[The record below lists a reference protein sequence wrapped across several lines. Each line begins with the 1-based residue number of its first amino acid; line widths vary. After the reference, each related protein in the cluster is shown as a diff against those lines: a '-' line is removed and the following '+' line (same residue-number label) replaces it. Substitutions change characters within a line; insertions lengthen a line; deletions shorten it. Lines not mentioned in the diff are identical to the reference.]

1 MYSSSVISLLSRD
14 QIAFC
19 GFISSQSHTV
29 FSSVRVFGLSLSASS
44 SSFSS
49 AEPSSS
55 KSSPSNTSSSS
66 SSSTG
71 TSTVSVWLLYR

>member
-19 GFISSQSHTV
+19 GFISSHSHTV
-29 FSSVRVFGLSLSASS
+29 FSSVRVFGFSLSASS

-49 AEPSSS
+49 SFSSR
-55 KSSPSNTSSSS
+55 SSPSNTSSSS

-71 TSTVSVWLLYR
+71 TSTVSV